1 MKNNLDDLTDD
12 ELFASYDAFKALID
26 VGLSKDQALE
36 RTGLTAQIVK
46 DFEAEEQKDDY
57 KSEFEDGWEDDEDDE
72 SKWKADDAD
81 FDDNDDKWSDDDS
94 VDQYGGDSD
103 YDDRY

>member
-26 VGLSKDQALE
+26 AGLSKDQALE

-46 DFEAEEQKDDY
+46 DFEAEE
-57 KSEFEDGWEDDEDDE
+57 
-72 SKWKADDAD
+72 
-81 FDDNDDKWSDDDS
+81 
-94 VDQYGGDSD
+94 
-103 YDDRY
+103 